1 MVSPIKGLQPG
12 DTDKLR
18 RLAHHEGWA
27 VLERVLR
34 SWQDAAAR
42 RLTDA
47 EFTDLLHVGRLQG
60 EITALRRVVAF
71 VNNRS
76 EQTEGD

>member
-1 MVSPIKGLQPG
+1 M
-12 DTDKLR
+12 
-18 RLAHHEGWA
+18 
-27 VLERVLR
+27 LERVLR
-34 SWQDAAAR
+34 EWQDAAAR

-47 EFTDLLHVGRLQG
+47 RFTDLLEVGRLQG

-76 EQTEGD
+76 EQAEGD